1 MMTKQRLEFL
11 FAALNEYE
19 AECSDEVLPHV
30 TAVKRAVRT
39 AADNRGPHTLERG

>member
-1 MMTKQRLEFL
+1 MMSKERLEFL
-11 FAALNEYE
+11 WKALNEYE
-19 AECSDEVLPHV
+19 SECPEDVLTHV